1 MSMWKPFFKRR
12 PPEPETRASVLDF
25 GTWDRPVAWPSEAN
39 APNAEDVAAV
49 HACVSAIASSVSSLP
64 VYVYRH
70 TNSGG
75 REEVT
80 SGPLV
85 NLLRRP
91 CEYLTW
97 PGWVEFMLGQML
109 LHGQAFAEIVTD
121 GRDAVVA
128 LDPIPFREVGIV
140 WLPSGRL
147 AYDVT
152 RLRGQPGAQP
162 RRVLARDMFTLLDRS
177 DDGVTGRSRISRS
190 PGVIRAAVE
199 AQRFAVSA
207 FQNQATPSVAIKV
220 PPGVSPDGMRR
231 MVAYFDQA
239 HAGTGNARRPL
250 LIDAAGDVKALSI
263 SPEDAELLNARRFS
277 VEEVCRVFGV
287 PPPVVQH
294 YEHNAYANATQA
306 AQWFAVNT
314 LQPIIRKIEAE
325 FSRSVISDPRIHLEF
340 DLSGMTRGS
349 HLERWQANEIMVR
362 SGIVSVAEVRDAE
375 GYGGPGPDP
384 DQPAGAMD
392 NGQQGR
398 RPGSNDDGRPNGA

>member
-1 MSMWKPFFKRR
+1 MSMWNPFKRR
-12 PPEPETRASVLDF
+12 PHEPETRASVLDF
-25 GTWDRPVAWPSEAN
+25 GPWDRPVAWPSEADT
-39 APNAEDVAAV
+39 PNAEDVAAV
-49 HACVSAIASSVSSLP
+49 VACVNAIASSIASLP
-64 VYVYRH
+64 VYCYRN

-80 SGPLV
+80 AGPLV

-97 PGWVEFMLGQML
+97 PGWVEFQLGQML
-109 LHGQAFAEIVTD
+109 LHGQCFAEIVTD
-121 GRDAVVA
+121 RQDAVVA

-140 WLPSGRL
+140 WLPSGRI

-177 DDGVTGRSRISRS
+177 DDGVTGRSRLSRS
-190 PGVIRAAVE
+190 PGVVAAALE
-199 AQRFAVSA
+199 AQRFAVFA
-207 FQNQATPSVAIKV
+207 FQNQATPSVAV
-220 PPGVSPDGMRR
+220 VLPPGITPDGVRR
-231 MVAYFDQA
+231 MRAYFTMRQ
-239 HAGTGNARRPL
+239 AGTDNARRPL
-250 LIDAAGDVKALSI
+250 FLDASSDVKTLSV

-314 LQPIIRKIEAE
+314 LQPIIRKIESE
-325 FSRSVISDPRIHLEF
+325 FSRSVISDPAAHIEF

-362 SGIVSVAEVRDAE
+362 SGIVSVAEIRDAE
-375 GYGGPGPDP
+375 GFGGPGPDP
-384 DQPAGAMD
+384 GQPAGAMD